1 MKRESEKAI
10 VMGIVLVLATSVFIV
25 FGCAST
31 QPPGFDTSG
40 PYYHQFY
47 SATSSDGINSNEA
60 VFGPNDYKTFFKT
73 IVGEESPEPQEP
85 QEETTVHF
93 TNSTYKSVSPTEQG
107 DWLKEASIRV
117 PEGVSSCTLMLP
129 NGTYRMYYTGMDG
142 ILSAFSFDGLTWT
155 VEDGVRISLGALGSE
170 QERVCNCAV
179 IEIPGGYRMIYEGV
193 QGEPP
198 NDVHRFFSAT
208 STDGLNWTKEDGV
221 RLESVGTSDYGQVSS
236 PDIIILPDG
245 SLRMYY
251 VGDFYHKGAE
261 GNSIRS
267 AISYDFGLTWTRE
280 GSRALGE
287 NTMDPDI
294 VKIGNEYRMFYTT
307 LPLGQKSG
315 NLTICSAFS
324 SNGLNWM
331 EELGVRVAPS
341 GPSDMKNCRHPDVVR
356 LPDGAY
362 RMYYTGMNSN
372 NGTNI
377 LSALRLPFSA
387 ENSFALDFS
396 ESRFKFIYPMDR
408 RYFTFKGTNNGTKN
422 ILARIDQAECIPP
435 LGYVH
440 VTTPQGTNYLAPG
453 ESIWFRLVLGEPYGA
468 PGSTE
473 GTYNFT
479 VSMRFNIYL
488 PDVIPPIDDTYIFM
502 NKSLQIEYINRNYLP
517 GDVVIQGRVVD
528 KKGFP
533 ISDCPIDI
541 ETPGGG
547 LAGTRTDGKGYF
559 SYSIAESE
567 AYFLIIQKPGYRAVT
582 LEIDGDNVQDF
593 YNITLTK
600 ETEDMS
606 IRSTLINSVKGNIG
620 FWRCAATADESR
632 LLLVNGMENWVDES
646 LKKQSKLYLLDTNTG
661 EVIWTHKMGWESWT
675 ADITDDGKYV
685 VFGSLLQWPRAGP
698 KGFVN
703 FIRLLNGTDGSIIW
717 QKNITSEEFPEYW
730 EDGQSYT
737 RGVKFSHNGEYII
750 VAVEFDYV
758 YLLKRSD
765 GSIKWRKWVSQ
776 NVREFLFTHD
786 DQYVYISAGNGQLY
800 KVRVEDGSEVWK
812 QWTGAWAVVN
822 GLHLSSDEQL
832 IAVGTKGG
840 WLSVIN
846 TTDGSIKFSGYGS
859 INCFSPDGTMI
870 AIDGDPALTVLDL
883 NGTLLWKYHRCGPC
897 DIHFSGDGKLMF
909 VATGQIFNA
918 YGTLLHE
925 IGVNQERI
933 SHVGWINSDA
943 TRFIWAV
950 RDTPTTENVIEVYR
964 IEWSANTPPV
974 ASFTYSPEKPF
985 VNETIIFNA
994 FSSYDPDGNI
1004 TSYEW
1009 NFGDGNVTSTT
1020 HEVLNHSYSEAGSYE
1035 VTLTVTDDD
1044 GVTNS
1049 TTKIITVYQ
1058 PTTIFDTGTPSN
1070 PYPSISGTH
1079 YGTIT
1084 PTQTIIATKL
1094 YTYPCLG
1101 TGGHTG
1107 YARIGNKTWNATAT
1121 WKGYIGDWHNITFD
1135 KTVVL
1140 LPNKTYNYT
1149 IRTGSYPQIHHNT
1162 SLLTPNGWI
1171 NCSEFVDANGKVY
1184 YDWIPAIRLS

>member
-1 MKRESEKAI
+1 MA
-10 VMGIVLVLATSVFIV
+10 VMLGLTVASQLGYLHCLGIMDVHIADVGMTRATVYWKTDEPATSYVE
-25 FGCAST
+25 
-31 QPPGFDTSG
+31 
-40 PYYHQFY
+40 Y
-47 SATSSDGINSNEA
+47 
-60 VFGPNDYKTFFKT
+60 
-73 IVGEESPEPQEP
+73 GEKPAC
-85 QEETTVHF
+85 
-93 TNSTYKSVSPTEQG
+93 NLCDKQG
-107 DWLKEASIRV
+107 DWIKENGIRV
-117 PEGVSSCTLMLP
+117 RDGSSPCIVMLP
-129 NGTYRMYYTGMDG
+129 NGAYRMYYTGTDG
-142 ILSAFSFDGLTWT
+142 ILSAFSSDGLTWT
-155 VEDGVRISLGALGSE
+155 KESGVRISPEGEGSN
-170 QERVCNCAV
+170 QEKILSCAV
-179 IEIPGGYRMIYEGV
+179 IEIPSGYRMIYEGV
-193 QGEPP
+193 QGTPP

-208 STDGLNWTKEDGV
+208 STDGLNWVKEDGV
-221 RLESVGTSDYGQVSS
+221 RLESLGTADYGQVST
-236 PDIIILPDG
+236 PDIIALPNG

-267 AISYDFGLTWTRE
+267 AISHDFGWTWTRE
-280 GSRALGE
+280 GGRALGE

-294 VKIGNEYRMFYTT
+294 VKIGNEYRMFYVTS
-307 LPLGQKSG
+307 PLGQKSG
-315 NLTICSAFS
+315 NLTIRSAFS
-324 SNGLNWM
+324 SDGLNWKK
-331 EELGVRVAPS
+331 EIGSRVRP
-341 GPSDMKNCRHPDVVR
+341 GEPYDTENCRHPDVVR
-356 LPDGAY
+356 LPDGSY
-362 RMYYTGMNSN
+362 RMYYSGTNPN
-372 NGTNI
+372 NETNI
-377 LSALRLPFSA
+377 LSALRRPFSA

-396 ESRFKFIYPMDR
+396 ESKFKFIYPMDR
-408 RYFTFKGTNNGTKN
+408 RYFTFKGTNNGTKS
-422 ILARIDQAECIPP
+422 ILVRLDQVECIPRS
-435 LGYVH
+435 GFVH
-440 VTTPQGTNYLAPG
+440 VTTPQGANYLAPG

-468 PGSTE
+468 PGSLE

-488 PDVIPPIDDTYIFM
+488 PDVIPPLDNTHIFV
-502 NKSLQIEYINRNYLP
+502 NKSLQIKFVNRNYLP
-517 GDVVIQGRVVD
+517 GDVVIRGRVVD
-528 KKGFP
+528 EEGIP
-533 ISDCPIDI
+533 VSDCPIDI
-541 ETPGGG
+541 EVPGGG

-582 LEIDGDNVQDF
+582 LEVDGDNVQGF

-600 ETEDMS
+600 ETEAMS
-606 IRSTLINSVKGNIG
+606 IKSTLINSVKGNIG

-632 LLLVNGMENWVDES
+632 LLLVNGMENWADES

-661 EVIWTHKMGWESWT
+661 EVIWTHEMGWESWT

-698 KGFVN
+698 QGFVN

-758 YLLKRSD
+758 YLLNRSD

-776 NVREFLFTHD
+776 NVREFLFTQD

-870 AIDGDPALTVLDL
+870 AVDGDPALTVLDL

-964 IEWSANTPPV
+964 IEYAPIEINQTVTVSKLSSSITCSVSPRKLDLGETVVVSGSIEPIQPGVTVSLVYVKPDGSNFTRTVTTSPDGSYTQEYSPDIAGSWSVYASWVGNEEYEAAKSLA
-974 ASFTYSPEKPF
+974 ASFTVTPQSSPL
-985 VNETIIFNA
+985 
-994 FSSYDPDGNI
+994 
-1004 TSYEW
+1004 W
-1009 NFGDGNVTSTT
+1009 
-1020 HEVLNHSYSEAGSYE
+1020 
-1035 VTLTVTDDD
+1035 
-1044 GVTNS
+1044 
-1049 TTKIITVYQ
+1049 
-1058 PTTIFDTGTPSN
+1058 
-1070 PYPSISGTH
+1070 
-1079 YGTIT
+1079 
-1084 PTQTIIATKL
+1084 L
-1094 YTYPCLG
+1094 Y
-1101 TGGHTG
+1101 
-1107 YARIGNKTWNATAT
+1107 ATAVIAAVAAAAGAIIYRR
-1121 WKGYIGDWHNITFD
+1121 KR
-1135 KTVVL
+1135 TVQH
-1140 LPNKTYNYT
+1140 
-1149 IRTGSYPQIHHNT
+1149 S
-1162 SLLTPNGWI
+1162 
-1171 NCSEFVDANGKVY
+1171 
-1184 YDWIPAIRLS
+1184 